1 MLRGLNGNRGEDP
14 LERTKV
20 VVRYADGKVLKGFTQ
35 DFFPHKD
42 RFHLFPVEGPGGKS
56 VEIQL
61 NHLKALFMVRDFAGD
76 SGYRE
81 RKKYLEG
88 EKPSGR
94 KVEITFKDGEVLVG
108 STLGYDR
115 ERVGFFLFPV
125 DPRSNNIRVYVI
137 VSSVKDVRRF

>member
-42 RFHLFPVEGPGGKS
+42 RFHLFPVEGPGVKS

-61 NHLKALFMVRDFAGD
+61 NHLKALFMVRDFEGD
-76 SGYRE
+76 PGYRE

-94 KVEITFKDGEVLVG
+94 KVEIVFKDGEVLVG
-108 STLGYDR
+108 STLGYNR

-125 DPRSNNIRVYVI
+125 DPRSNNIRVFVI
-137 VSSVKDVRRF
+137 ASAVKDIRRF

>member
-1 MLRGLNGNRGEDP
+1 M
-14 LERTKV
+14 ERTKV

-42 RFHLFPVEGPGGKS
+42 RFHLFQVEGQGEKP

-94 KVEITFKDGEVLVG
+94 KVEITFNDGEVLVG

-137 VSSVKDVRRF
+137 VSAVKDVRRF

>member
-61 NHLKALFMVRDFAGD
+61 NHLKALFMVRDFAGGP
-76 SGYRE
+76 GYQE

-94 KVEITFKDGEVLVG
+94 KVEIVFKDGEVLVG

-115 ERVGFFLFPV
+115 ERLGFFLFPV

-137 VSSVKDVRRF
+137 VSAVKDVRRF